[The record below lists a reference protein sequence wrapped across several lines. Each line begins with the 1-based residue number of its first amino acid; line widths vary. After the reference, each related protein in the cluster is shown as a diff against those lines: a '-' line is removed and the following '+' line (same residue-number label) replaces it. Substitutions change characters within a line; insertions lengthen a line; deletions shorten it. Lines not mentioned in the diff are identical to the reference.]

1 MFDLIIIGG
10 GPAGVSAGIYA
21 ARKKMKT
28 LLVTDSFGGQSVVS
42 SDIRN
47 WTGTISMAGL
57 NFATALEAHL
67 RAQEDIEIKT
77 PGTVA
82 AVKAFSGGFEVLT
95 DKGNTYQ
102 SKTLIVASGGRR
114 RRLNIPGEDKFA
126 GKGVAYCATCDAP
139 LFRSMIVAVVGG
151 GNAGLEAV
159 VDLLPYAAKTYL
171 LEHGPALTGDPLTQL
186 EVKRSPLVT
195 IITDAKAVAIT
206 GDEQV
211 AGLKYLDGI
220 TKKEKLLEVNGV
232 FVEIGSLPNSEMV
245 KGLVETNKHGEILID
260 HKTCATS
267 KPGIWAAG
275 DVTDIPFKQNNISA
289 GDGVKA
295 ALAAYAYLLM
305 EQKQARGRA

>member
-28 LLVTDSFGGQSVVS
+28 LLITDSFGGQSVVS

-47 WTGTISMAGL
+47 WIGTLSMAGL

-77 PGTVA
+77 PETVA

-139 LFRSMIVAVVGG
+139 LFRSKVVTVVGG

-159 VDLLPYAAKTYL
+159 VDLLPYAAKIYL
-171 LEHGPALTGDPLTQL
+171 LEHGRALTGDPLTQL
-186 EVKRSPLVT
+186 EVRRSPLVT
-195 IITDAKAVAIT
+195 IITHAKAVEIT

-211 AGLKYLDGI
+211 VGLKYLDGI

-245 KGLVETNKHGEILID
+245 KGLVETNKYGEILID
-260 HKTCATS
+260 HKNCATS

-295 ALAAYAYLLM
+295 ALAAYAYLLE
-305 EQKQARGRA
+305 EQKQAPGRA